1 MVDWINNS
9 AFTNEVLI
17 PLDEEVLGECLDV
30 EKRYLASLEE
40 SQVAEREKSIAR
52 IEKVYD
58 LYCKRYNQDSS
69 KNENEE

>member
-1 MVDWINNS
+1 M
-9 AFTNEVLI
+9 
-17 PLDEEVLGECLDV
+17 
-30 EKRYLASLEE
+30 ASLEE

-69 KNENEE
+69 RNENEE